1 MADENERAV
10 PRAAW
15 RETLREVIFEADTS
29 AGKNFDVAL
38 LWAILMSIG
47 AVMLES
53 VADFQLRY
61 GTALRVAEWSFTI
74 AFTIAGCA
82 ILMSEEDLLS
92 EGLSRTAEF
101 AVDYETLARC
111 FDRERQ
117 LPFLLGGG
125 TPTEVPIDSLQI
137 KTDLAMAQYEQGI
150 STSRGQSYVAIIE
163 FRGVEPNK
171 TAVKAYAISS
181 DWLDKHWKTIK
192 GCATA
197 IRPG

>member
-1 MADENERAV
+1 MDWTSPCARSKFSSQVLILGGSHEHLLGMV
-10 PRAAW
+10 
-15 RETLREVIFEADTS
+15 EAHYQSYTGLNGRCGRMLVL
-29 AGKNFDVAL
+29 AIAL
-38 LWAILMSIG
+38 M
-47 AVMLES
+47 
-53 VADFQLRY
+53 
-61 GTALRVAEWSFTI
+61 
-74 AFTIAGCA
+74 IAGCA

-92 EGLSRTAEF
+92 EGISRTAEF

-117 LPFLLGGG
+117 LPHFLGAG

-137 KTDLAMAQYEQGI
+137 KTDLAMARYEHGI
-150 STSRGQSYVAIIE
+150 STSRERSYVAIIE
-163 FRGVEPNK
+163 FRGIEPNK

-181 DWLDKHWKTIK
+181 DWLDINWKAIE

>member
-1 MADENERAV
+1 MV
-10 PRAAW
+10 
-15 RETLREVIFEADTS
+15 EAHYQSYT
-29 AGKNFDVAL
+29 GLNGQCGRMLAL
-38 LWAILMSIG
+38 A
-47 AVMLES
+47 
-53 VADFQLRY
+53 
-61 GTALRVAEWSFTI
+61 I

-117 LPFLLGGG
+117 LPHFLGAG

-137 KTDLAMAQYEQGI
+137 KTDLAMAQFEQGI
-150 STSRGQSYVAIIE
+150 SASSGRRSYIAIIE
-163 FRGVEPNK
+163 FRGIEPNK

-181 DWLDKHWKTIK
+181 DWLDINWKAIE

>member
-1 MADENERAV
+1 MV
-10 PRAAW
+10 
-15 RETLREVIFEADTS
+15 EAHYQSYT
-29 AGKNFDVAL
+29 GLNGQCGRMLAL
-38 LWAILMSIG
+38 A
-47 AVMLES
+47 
-53 VADFQLRY
+53 
-61 GTALRVAEWSFTI
+61 I

-117 LPFLLGGG
+117 RPIFLGWDGRSYPIIFEG
-125 TPTEVPIDSLQI
+125 TQTEVPIDSLQI
-137 KTDLAMAQYEQGI
+137 KTDLAMAQYETGI
-150 STSRGQSYVAIIE
+150 SASSGRSYIAIIE
-163 FRGVEPNK
+163 FRGIEPNK

-181 DWLDKHWKTIK
+181 GWLDKNWKAIE